1 MQDKE
6 INTLKSSFT
15 PEFYNTESNKE
26 INKSGN
32 INSKYSCIEYEKKIQ
47 ELLEL
52 LEINEIQLKNEN
64 EKKSNLLSKVEEL
77 KSKEKEYKKEIIE
90 SNSERVVN
98 KKEILNLNK
107 DLLLLNENIKK
118 NNTLNENRIHSFTNE
133 ILYKDNEI
141 NKLFNVLD
149 EKNSAITLSKAK
161 YDYFLNNN
169 SFLKDNILDLKRHI
183 SEIIKKNNELENKLK
198 EAYNINKKNSNLIIK
213 NDYLIYSNNKLLE
226 ETRNKYIEGEN
237 TNLSCNKN
245 CNLRPC
251 KTNKVEDNNIYGYNT
266 YEILLNFFNIHNI
279 KIEEYLIN
287 ELNYQISKSM
297 KEKQEKIIN
306 NLSESF
312 IKGKK
317 DELRKTNYLISTSQ
331 ILKQNKINIKK
342 NEKNNKED
350 KLFIEKIVFKKE
362 PIYINDNKCNL
373 SAFNEGVFWILQ
385 RVMNEVKV
393 FKDEYLDSQIIFNS
407 HIEKINF
414 ESELN
419 DVIFLNSKKELFG
432 KLTKLLESLS
442 LKLLNWKKGAELNIN
457 I

>member
-1 MQDKE
+1 MQSKE

-15 PEFYNTESNKE
+15 PEFYNTENNKE
-26 INKSGN
+26 VNKSGL

-64 EKKSNLLSKVEEL
+64 EKKSNLLSKVEEF

-90 SNSERVVN
+90 SNSERVLN

-118 NNTLNENRIHSFTNE
+118 NNTLNENRIYSFTNE
-133 ILYKDNEI
+133 ILHKDNEI

-149 EKNSAITLSKAK
+149 EKNSAVTLTKAK

-169 SFLKDNILDLKRHI
+169 SFLKENIIDLKRHI

-198 EAYNINKKNSNLIIK
+198 EAYLINKKNSNLIIK
-213 NDYLIYSNNKLLE
+213 NDYLINSNNKLLE
-226 ETRNKYIEGEN
+226 ETRSKYIQGDKP
-237 TNLSCNKN
+237 NLSCKKN

-251 KTNKVEDNNIYGYNT
+251 KNKVEDNNIYGYNT
-266 YEILLNFFNIHNI
+266 YDILLNFFNSHNI

-306 NLSESF
+306 NLSESL
-312 IKGKK
+312 IKSKK

-331 ILKQNKINIKK
+331 ILKQNKMNIKK
-342 NEKNNKED
+342 NEKSNNED
-350 KLFIEKIVFKKE
+350 KFYIEKVVFKKE
-362 PIYINDNKCNL
+362 PIYINDNKSNL
-373 SAFNEGVFWILQ
+373 SAFNEGVFWILE
-385 RVMNEVKV
+385 RVMNEVKDL
-393 FKDEYLDSQIIFNS
+393 KNTYLDSQIIYNS
-407 HIEKINF
+407 HIGKISF

-419 DVIFLNSKKELFG
+419 EVIFLNSKKELFG
-432 KLTKLLESLS
+432 KLTKLIESLS